1 MKDRKK
7 VFLLIVSL
15 LTVAIMLCGCD
26 QSADSAVTGRKSAEF
41 GDAAEDFYDAEV
53 ADSGELAKKNTAP
66 SGKTG
71 QVTENRKI
79 IEYLDFS
86 VETKTFDKLI
96 DSITDEVKKAGGY
109 IENSQVG
116 GNSYY
121 DSDNRTA
128 QLKIRIPKTKQN
140 DFSDFLEKNSNI
152 VDRSVN
158 TEDVTNQYV
167 DTQSRI
173 KALKIEKE
181 TLEKLLSE
189 SEDVSDTLTV
199 YEKLTD
205 VIAEI
210 ESYQGRL
217 NQMDNLI
224 EYTTFTVNIE
234 EVEKETKV
242 EKKNWF
248 VNTWNDLLDNLSF
261 IWKGILGLVSFMI
274 SSLPY
279 WIILGLN
286 ALVVLLIIRHCRKKR
301 AKRINAA
308 NAAPRQ

>member
-15 LTVAIMLCGCD
+15 LTVAIMLCGCN
-26 QSADSAVTGRKSAEF
+26 QAVENGAAAKKSAMF
-41 GDAAEDFYDAEV
+41 GDAAEESYDADVSDEV
-53 ADSGELAKKNTAP
+53 GEDGADPA
-66 SGKTG
+66 GKTK

-79 IEYLDFS
+79 IEYIDFT

-96 DSITDEVKKAGGY
+96 DSITETVKKSGGY
-109 IENSQVG
+109 IESSQVG

-128 QLKIRIPKTKQN
+128 ELKIRIPKTKQN
-140 DFSDFLEKNSNI
+140 DFSDFLAKNSNV

-158 TEDVTNQYV
+158 TEDVTDQYV

-173 KALKIEKE
+173 KALKIEKA
-181 TLEKLLSE
+181 TLEKLLSK
-189 SEDVSDTLTV
+189 SSNVSDTLTV

-205 VIAEI
+205 VIAQI
-210 ESYQGRL
+210 ESYQSRL
-217 NQMDNLI
+217 NQMDSLI
-224 EYTTFTVNIE
+224 DYTTFTVNIE

-242 EKKNWF
+242 EEKNWF
-248 VNTWNDLLDNLSF
+248 VDTWNDLLDNLS
-261 IWKGILGLVSFMI
+261 IVWEGILDFVSFMI

-308 NAAPRQ
+308 NTEARQ